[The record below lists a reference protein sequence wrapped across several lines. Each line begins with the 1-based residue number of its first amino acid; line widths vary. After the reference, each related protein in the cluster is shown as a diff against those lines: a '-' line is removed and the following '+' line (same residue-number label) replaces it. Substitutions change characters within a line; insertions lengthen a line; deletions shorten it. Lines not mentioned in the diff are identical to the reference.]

1 MRRKRMKL
9 STELA
14 LTNLVL
20 LGALYYVVFQTWFA
34 TALLLLTLMFMVR
47 MWSISVQRKERA
59 AEMAAAKARLR
70 AIIDRKFKDA
80 P

>member
-1 MRRKRMKL
+1 MKL

-20 LGALYYVVFQTWFA
+20 LGVLWYCALNGMPMTSFF
-34 TALLLLTLMFMVR
+34 LLGGMLAIR
-47 MWSISVQRKERA
+47 KWSMSAADKERA
-59 AEMAAAKARLR
+59 AEMAVAKARLR